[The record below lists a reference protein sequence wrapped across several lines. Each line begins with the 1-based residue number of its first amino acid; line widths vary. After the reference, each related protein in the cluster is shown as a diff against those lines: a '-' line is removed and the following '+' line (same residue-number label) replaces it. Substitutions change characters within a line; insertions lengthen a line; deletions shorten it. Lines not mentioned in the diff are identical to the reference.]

1 MKRPPSYDLPDSQF
15 KLGVLAEHGLGM
27 QKDLAA
33 AYKWFSLAAAHGDA
47 EAVKRREVIRVQL
60 APSTLSKADA
70 ELKAWKAK
78 PAIANANEVAD
89 NPAWAAAAPAT
100 EAVSL
105 VARAQ
110 TLLNK
115 LGYDVGAPDGL
126 VGSRI
131 RAAVKL
137 FQQRNGLA
145 ETGEVTIPL
154 VTQLEH
160 LSS

>member
-1 MKRPPSYDLPDSQF
+1 
-15 KLGVLAEHGLGM
+15 M